1 MSAIQINVSRSMNGI
16 TYSLT
21 PSIRSLIKRLFPKAL
36 PANTIFVAYDV
47 KSDFQKQYGEVSEH
61 IYPALFGVAE
71 GSELKKKIDEV
82 EFVDTATGKVI
93 RSVRP

>member
-1 MSAIQINVSRSMNGI
+1 MTAIQINVSRQMNGI

-21 PSIRSLIKRLFPKAL
+21 PSIRSLIKKLFPRAL

-47 KSDFQKQYGEVSEH
+47 KSNFEQQCGEVSEH
-61 IYPALFGVAE
+61 IYPALFGVATE
-71 GSELKKKIDEV
+71 ADLKKKIGEV

-93 RSVRP
+93 RSVKP